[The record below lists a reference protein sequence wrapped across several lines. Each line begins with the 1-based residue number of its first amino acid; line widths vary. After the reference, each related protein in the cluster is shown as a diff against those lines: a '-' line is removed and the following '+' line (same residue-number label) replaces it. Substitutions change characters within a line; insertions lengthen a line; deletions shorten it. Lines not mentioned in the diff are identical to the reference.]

1 MWQQCRVH
9 ICIVQPMACLPY
21 VRRNELWRRA
31 CPGMIAVYDLHVL
44 AVSMSLECN
53 KHMFLFNGI
62 IAVHFLNT

>member
-1 MWQQCRVH
+1 
-9 ICIVQPMACLPY
+9 
-21 VRRNELWRRA
+21 
-31 CPGMIAVYDLHVL
+31 MIAVYDLHVL